1 MQRMF
6 LSTSFELGS
15 MVSEISLTSQEN
27 PLKIIQDWLPSAVS
41 LLTINLL
48 SAVFV
53 ARAAVTKNRDWFTF
67 FWLSLIATS
76 LVMGIV
82 AAALPLAPEHS
93 ANHRK
98 CPACAE
104 YVKREASLCHYCGTP
119 SEALP
124 QRKVGRLAGLHPFW
138 WIGSFTIALGII
150 VEILAITKIYSESW
164 WLGAALCVVGGTTL
178 FRASRGRRN

>member
-1 MQRMF
+1 MILQ
-6 LSTSFELGS
+6 LIQTGLTLDAHAGA
-15 MVSEISLTSQEN
+15 ISLSGQEN
-27 PLKIIQDWLPSAVS
+27 PLKVVQDWLPSAVS

-93 ANHRK
+93 ADHRK
-98 CPACAE
+98 CPTCAE
-104 YVKREASLCHYCGTP
+104 YIKREASICRYCHNA

-124 QRKVGRLAGLHPFW
+124 LRKVGRFAGLHPFW
-138 WIGSFTIALGII
+138 WIGGFTVALGVII
-150 VEILAITKIYSESW
+150 EALALSKIYSDSW
-164 WLGAALCVVGGTTL
+164 WLGLALCIVGGTTL
-178 FRASRGRRN
+178 FRASRKRS

>member
-1 MQRMF
+1 MF
-6 LSTSFELGS
+6 EQIALLNQEAIQLAAD
-15 MVSEISLTSQEN
+15 ISLSGQAD

-93 ANHRK
+93 PNHRK

-104 YVKREASLCHYCGTP
+104 FIKREAAVCRHCATS
-119 SEALP
+119 SEPLP
-124 QRKVGRLAGLHPFW
+124 LRKVGRFVGLHPFW
-138 WIGSFTIALGII
+138 WIGSFTVALGLV
-150 VEILAITKIYSESW
+150 VEVLAVTKIYSGSW
-164 WLGAALCVVGGTTL
+164 WLGLALCIFGGATL
-178 FRASRGRRN
+178 FRASRPKN